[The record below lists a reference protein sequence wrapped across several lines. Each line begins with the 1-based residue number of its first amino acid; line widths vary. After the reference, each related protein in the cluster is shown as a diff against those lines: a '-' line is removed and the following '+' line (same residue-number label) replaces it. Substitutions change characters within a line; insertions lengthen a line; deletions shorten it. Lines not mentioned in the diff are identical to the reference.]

1 MKNKILNNI
10 ACAIIIALLSKDTCA
25 QQLPTNTSPAL
36 PALNGTNASNFWSRA
51 GNSGTGVNNSNNL
64 FGTALNFNSPI
75 YTITNGALRMKL
87 NATFNIAGAMQYSAH

>member
-1 MKNKILNNI
+1 MKNKILSSI
-10 ACAIIIALLSKDTCA
+10 ALAIIIAVASKYATA
-25 QQLPTNTSPAL
+25 QQIPTNTSPAL

-87 NATFNIAGAMQYSAH
+87 NEAGKNKKP